1 MININPTFFDAIG
14 TADMERVHSGVISW
28 LLSSKCQ
35 AFTITEQSN
44 ILNSLFGIQNGTTYK
59 TIEPCLEYD
68 HIDIYI
74 KTTDEHNNDKEWIIE
89 NKVKSSQGDNQLSN
103 YQNNTNIN
111 GANAHF
117 LLLTLI
123 DEHPKASNWEN
134 KKYSDLST
142 ILRNQS
148 RGGRNA
154 AHCAI
159 IDEYIKTIE
168 QLSNLAKYFIANPQD
183 YPNVFT
189 DASLKKS
196 KKRRNHYQPFT
207 LQYISDNNLET
218 LLQKLYFTKVKELIK
233 QDVESKL
240 GSKNYEWQIG
250 ETHGNAEIVIKF
262 IPVNDEIQFDIA
274 FQNGTFKYAVS
285 KDYGDTKNKDANK
298 AEIERNWVP
307 ALEQILNNQRSSA
320 NIKLRKPRSR
330 ARVSITKEWKK
341 DWWKQPI
348 DDVANA
354 IKTEFAKIADFE
366 RAVKNNAQKTFSDRT
381 TPTKER

>member
-35 AFTITEQSN
+35 AFTIAEQSN
-44 ILNSLFGIQNGTTYK
+44 ILNSLFGIKNGPTYT

-68 HIDIYI
+68 HIDIFI
-74 KTTDEHNNDKEWIIE
+74 KTKDSRGNIEEWIIE

-123 DEHPKASNWEN
+123 DETPKVSNWKN
-134 KKYSDLST
+134 KKYSDLYT

-168 QLSNLAKYFIANPQD
+168 QLSNLVNDFIANPQD

-196 KKRRNHYQPFT
+196 IKRRNHYQPFT

-233 QDVESKL
+233 QDEESKL
-240 GSKNYEWQIG
+240 IEIG
-250 ETHGNAEIVIKF
+250 ETHGNAEIVIKL
-262 IPVNDEIQFDIA
+262 IPVNDKIQFDIA

-285 KDYGDTKNKDANK
+285 KEYGDTKNKQANRK
-298 AEIERNWVP
+298 DIEDHWVP
-307 ALEQILNNQRSSA
+307 AVEKLLQLQPDMRLN
-320 NIKLRKPRSR
+320 KPRTR
-330 ARVSITKEWKK
+330 ARVSISRPWDR
-341 DWWKQPI
+341 DWWKKNMQ
-348 DDVANA
+348 DVADE
-354 IKTEFAKIADFE
+354 IKKEFVKLSPFE
-366 RAVKNNAQKTFSDRT
+366 QEVRKNKK
-381 TPTKER
+381 P

>member
-1 MININPTFFDAIG
+1 MINITPTFFDAIG
-14 TADMERVHSGVISW
+14 TADMERVHSGVIGW
-28 LLSSKCQ
+28 LLSSRCE

-44 ILNSLFGIQNGTTYK
+44 ILNSLFGIQNGATYK
-59 TIEPCLEYD
+59 TIAPCLEYD

-74 KTTDEHNNDKEWIIE
+74 KTTDANGNDEEWIIE

-123 DEHPKASNWEN
+123 DETPKVSNWKN
-134 KKYSDLST
+134 KKYSDLYK
-142 ILRNQS
+142 ILCNQY
-148 RGGRNA
+148 RGGQNA

-159 IDEYIKTIE
+159 IDEYINTIG
-168 QLSNLAKYFIANPQD
+168 QLSDLVNDFIANPQS

-233 QDVESKL
+233 QDVEGKL
-240 GSKNYEWQIG
+240 SGRAYDCQIG
-250 ETHGNAEIVIKF
+250 ETHGNAEIVIKL
-262 IPVNDEIQFDIA
+262 IPGNDEIQFDIA

-285 KDYGDTKNKDANK
+285 KDYDDTKNREPNK
-298 AEIERNWVP
+298 KAIEQNFSP
-307 ALEQILNNQRSSA
+307 AIEAIFKRCYTRGMKLN
-320 NIKLRKPRSR
+320 KPRSR
-330 ARVSITKEWKK
+330 ARVSISRPWDR
-341 DWWKQPI
+341 DWWKKNMQ
-348 DDVANA
+348 DVADE
-354 IKTEFAKIADFE
+354 IKKEFVKLSPFE
-366 RAVKNNAQKTFSDRT
+366 QEVRKNKK
-381 TPTKER
+381 P

>member
-1 MININPTFFDAIG
+1 MRNITPTFFDAIG
-14 TADMERVHSGVISW
+14 TADMERVHSGVIGW

-35 AFTITEQSN
+35 AFTIAEQSN

-74 KTTDEHNNDKEWIIE
+74 KTTDPGGNIEEWIIE

-123 DEHPKASNWEN
+123 DETPKVSNWKN
-134 KKYSDLST
+134 KKYYDLFS
-142 ILRNQS
+142 ILSSQS

-159 IDEYIKTIE
+159 IDEYIKTIG
-168 QLSNLAKYFIANPQD
+168 QLSDLVNDFIANPQS

-196 KKRRNHYQPFT
+196 KKRGKQYQSFT

-218 LLQKLYFTKVKELIK
+218 LLQKLYFTKVKEFIK

-240 GSKNYEWQIG
+240 SGRAYDCQIG
-250 ETHGNAEIVIKF
+250 ETHGNAEIVIKL
-262 IPVNDEIQFDIA
+262 IPGNDTIQFDIA

-285 KDYGDTKNKDANK
+285 KDYGNTKNMQANR
-298 AEIERNWVP
+298 EDIEDHWVP
-307 ALEQILNNQRSSA
+307 AVEKLLQPGMQLN
-320 NIKLRKPRSR
+320 KPRTR
-330 ARVSITKEWKK
+330 ARVSITKQWCK
-341 DWWKQPI
+341 DWWKKNMQ
-348 DDVANA
+348 DVADE
-354 IKTEFAKIADFE
+354 IKKEFVKLLPFE
-366 RAVKNNAQKTFSDRT
+366 QEVRMNKK
-381 TPTKER
+381 P

>member
-59 TIEPCLEYD
+59 MLEPCLEYD
-68 HIDIYI
+68 HMDIYI
-74 KTTDEHNNDKEWIIE
+74 KTTDPGGNIEEWIIE

-103 YQNNTNIN
+103 YQSNTNIN
-111 GANAHF
+111 GENAHF

-123 DEHPKASNWEN
+123 DETPKVSNWKN
-134 KKYSDLST
+134 KKYSDLCA

-148 RGGRNA
+148 RVGQNA

-168 QLSNLAKYFIANPQD
+168 QLSNLVNDFIANPQD

-196 KKRRNHYQPFT
+196 EKRGITYQEPA

-233 QDVESKL
+233 QDEKSKL
-240 GSKNYEWQIG
+240 IEIG
-250 ETHGNAEIVIKF
+250 ETHGNAEIVIKL
-262 IPVNDEIQFDIA
+262 IPVNDKIQFDIA

-285 KDYGDTKNKDANK
+285 KEYGDTKNKQANRK
-298 AEIERNWVP
+298 DIEDHWVP
-307 ALEQILNNQRSSA
+307 AVMKLLPSGMQLN
-320 NIKLRKPRSR
+320 KPRTR
-330 ARVSITKEWKK
+330 ARVSITKQWCK
-341 DWWKQPI
+341 DWWKYPI
-348 DDVANA
+348 QVVADT
-354 IKTEFAKIADFE
+354 IKNEFVQLVPFEQEVRKNKI
-366 RAVKNNAQKTFSDRT
+366 
-381 TPTKER
+381 P